1 MAKDYEDFFGENYY
15 SDRRKESI
23 REIQEMEQIEKGLE
37 NFLKQ
42 ELDGMN
48 GESGEDRQP
57 QIFDLKA
64 EKEDVTW
71 IPKKTLEV
79 ADFVNGDDEDEE
91 EDYVAASGRNSRSTA
106 GNRSTGRNKSTG
118 RSAVEESYEE
128 DWDNP
133 KRRSSSRGKQTRSGV
148 SNSSNRA
155 YSRNTGST
163 GKNASAER
171 NSSRKSQYQKNNT
184 KNGGR
189 KNSSSRSGKPVKKK
203 SRLKRFLVV
212 ILIIVLLAAALQ
224 YYLVGVVYNKMNYE
238 NIEAVADEPMKDE
251 GVINIL
257 LIGNDSRENGED
269 GRSDAMILLSINSK
283 SKKIYMTSILRD
295 IYVDIP
301 GHDGNRLNAAYS
313 FGGAELLMETVEQN
327 FDIEVNRYVLVNF
340 EAFAKLVDAVGGVDL
355 ELSSE
360 EVEYVNAYLWEYNIL
375 TERPEGTDYMD
386 TSISGNVHL
395 NGPQALAYSRNR
407 YIGTD
412 FGRTERQRKVLSAVI
427 KKLPAAVV
435 TNPKELI
442 DGLMPNL
449 TTNLTQRE
457 CYQLSFLAAKL
468 LSYDIVQSS
477 IPLDGT
483 YKDANIRGMAVLEV
497 DFDANKKYIQ
507 ENVYSDGTE
516 E

>member
-1 MAKDYEDFFGENYY
+1 MARDYEDLSGENRY
-15 SDRRKESI
+15 SDRRKDSI

-64 EKEDVTW
+64 DKEDVTW
-71 IPKKTLEV
+71 IPRKTLDV

-91 EDYVAASGRNSRSTA
+91 EDYVAASGRSRKS
-106 GNRSTGRNKSTG
+106 NGRNKSTG
-118 RSAVEESYEE
+118 RSATRESYEE

-133 KRRSSSRGKQTRSGV
+133 RRSSSRGKQTRSGG

-155 YSRNTGST
+155 YSRNT
-163 GKNASAER
+163 
-171 NSSRKSQYQKNNT
+171 
-184 KNGGR
+184 KNGER
-189 KNSSSRSGKPVKKK
+189 KNSSPRAGKPVKKK

-212 ILIIVLLAAALQ
+212 ILIIILLVAALQ

-238 NIEAVADEPMKDE
+238 NIGAVADEPMKDE

-313 FGGAELLMETVEQN
+313 FGGAKLLMETVEQN
-327 FDIEVNRYVLVNF
+327 FDIEVNRYILVNF

-386 TSISGNVHL
+386 TSLSGMVHL

-427 KKLPAAVV
+427 KNLPAAVV

-449 TTNLTQRE
+449 TTNLTQSE

-477 IPLDGT
+477 IPLKGT
-483 YKDANIRGMAVLEV
+483 YKDATIRGMAVLEV

-507 ENVYSDGTE
+507 ENIYSDGSE

>member
-1 MAKDYEDFFGENYY
+1 MARDYEDLSGENRY
-15 SDRRKESI
+15 SDRRKDSI

-64 EKEDVTW
+64 DKEDVTW
-71 IPKKTLEV
+71 IPRKTLDV

-91 EDYVAASGRNSRSTA
+91 EDYVAASGRSRKSN
-106 GNRSTGRNKSTG
+106 GRNKSTGSNKSTG
-118 RSAVEESYEE
+118 RSATRESYEE

-133 KRRSSSRGKQTRSGV
+133 RRSSSRGKQTRSGG

-155 YSRNTGST
+155 YSRNT
-163 GKNASAER
+163 
-171 NSSRKSQYQKNNT
+171 
-184 KNGGR
+184 KNGER
-189 KNSSSRSGKPVKKK
+189 KNSSPRAGKPVKKK

-212 ILIIVLLAAALQ
+212 ILIIILLVAALQ

-313 FGGAELLMETVEQN
+313 FGGAKLLMETVEQN
-327 FDIEVNRYVLVNF
+327 FDIEVNRYILVNF

-386 TSISGNVHL
+386 TSLSGMVHL

-427 KKLPAAVV
+427 KNLPAAVV

-449 TTNLTQRE
+449 TTNLTQSE

-477 IPLDGT
+477 IPLKGT
-483 YKDANIRGMAVLEV
+483 YKDATIRGMAVLEV

-507 ENVYSDGTE
+507 ENIYSDGSE